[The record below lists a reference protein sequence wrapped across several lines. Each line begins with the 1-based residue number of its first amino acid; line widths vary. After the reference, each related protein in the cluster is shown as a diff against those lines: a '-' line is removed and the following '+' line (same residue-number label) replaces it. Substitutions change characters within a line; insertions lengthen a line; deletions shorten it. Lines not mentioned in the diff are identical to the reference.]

1 MLVSDDLI
9 LLIPLPHFIDHR
21 RRIYYHL
28 GTWRYL
34 IMAKME
40 NLESLPMTLVES
52 LLKEAMERQ
61 EEYDGRILS
70 YEELTDYVA
79 GLIESY
85 GRQHGRATEEMLPY
99 FTPGNEMTRLAG
111 EIVIAPDSRRAR
123 AALLKA
129 MAVQD
134 DESFLPSG
142 KDISVGRMLRY
153 YPAHWHSATY
163 FQVYYAFSGNCPVHF
178 QNEVVTL
185 PPGGVLIAAPG
196 VVHATPCYKDDAV
209 LAFYMIRAATFR
221 RVFWNQ
227 LGDGNLLSRF
237 FRIALEGE
245 KPASYLYF
253 DTGEDPEVRHT
264 LLQVYKEYQLDE
276 PYSSQMVNALMR
288 LFFLLIL
295 RRYEG
300 TARLPRTD
308 HFFWK
313 HQFSAI
319 LSYIQSHYQEATL
332 ADMAERFSYSPKQVG
347 RIVKTCTGQSFGNLV
362 RGLKMKKA
370 AELLL
375 DRQYP
380 PEEVAPLTGF
390 ATLSSF
396 YRSFRDYYGLPPKEW
411 LARQKAESASGH
423 PLPHQ

>member
-1 MLVSDDLI
+1 
-9 LLIPLPHFIDHR
+9 
-21 RRIYYHL
+21 
-28 GTWRYL
+28 
-34 IMAKME
+34 MAKLE
-40 NLESLPMTLVES
+40 NLDSLPMTPAEMLM
-52 LLKEAMERQ
+52 KEAMAEQ
-61 EEYDGRILS
+61 EDYRDRILS
-70 YEELTDYVA
+70 YEELTACVTD
-79 GLIESY
+79 LIDKY
-85 GRQHGRATEEMLPY
+85 GRKHRKAAEDMLPY
-99 FTPGNEMTRLAG
+99 FTPGNEMTQLAD
-111 EIVIAPDSRRAR
+111 EIVRDPDSRRAR
-123 AALLKA
+123 AALMKGL
-129 MAVQD
+129 AVQS
-134 DESFLPSG
+134 DESFLSSG
-142 KDISVGRMLRY
+142 RDISVGRMLRY
-153 YPAHWHSATY
+153 FPAQWHSATY
-163 FQVYYAFSGNCPVHF
+163 FQVYYSFSGDCPVHF
-178 QNEVVTL
+178 QNEIVTL
-185 PPGGVLIAAPG
+185 HKGSILIVAPG
-196 VVHATPCYKDDAV
+196 VVHATPCYGDDAV

-221 RVFWNQ
+221 SVFWNQ

-332 ADMAERFSYSPKQVG
+332 ADVAERFSYSPKQVG
-347 RIVKTCTGQSFGNLV
+347 RIVKTCTGQSFGDLV

-411 LARQKAESASGH
+411 LARQKAEGASGH